1 MSKTLLYKVSLLL
14 LSMVLALLV
23 GFWLGIGTWLAFLLL
38 LAYGTFQLYRL
49 QLLFTWVKGGDQVS
63 TAFKKGLFSEL
74 VEDIDSVKKQG
85 LAQKESVKHQL
96 ERFKTLISV
105 FPDGVVILSES
116 NEIQW
121 FNEQASTLLLLKKSD
136 AGQIINHLVRHP
148 LFTKLLGASDNG
160 AGVVIESPASVDG
173 WTASKVEVRVM
184 PYTKGSRLLLVR
196 DVTKVERVNQMR
208 KDFIS
213 NASHELRTPL
223 TVMKGYVEMLLASS
237 MGDNKTVD
245 HSLKK
250 IDQQVLKMQTMIDE
264 LLQLSKLEEGHRG
277 DTDTTLSLSNLFE
290 QLNAELQTLA
300 QRKKQRL
307 TFDVASGCSLKGD
320 KNSFLTIMRNLI
332 SNAIHYTSDAG
343 DISVSWTVDQE
354 GRGTLSVKDTGEG
367 ISERHISR
375 LTERFYRVPENNLM
389 NKGGTGLGLAIVKH
403 ELERH
408 DACLVVESI
417 VGEGSNFKCLLP
429 AGRTIN

>member
-1 MSKTLLYKVSLLL
+1 MSKKPLYEVSIVLLAVTLT
-14 LSMVLALLV
+14 LLV
-23 GFWLGIGTWLAFLLL
+23 GMWMGVGAWLALLLL
-38 LAYGTFQLYRL
+38 LAYSTVQFYRL
-49 QLLFTWVKGGDQVS
+49 QMISTWAKGGDQVGVP
-63 TAFKKGLFSEL
+63 FKKGLFSEL
-74 VEDIDSVKKQG
+74 VEHIDTVKKQR

-105 FPDGVVILSES
+105 FPDGVVILSAS

-121 FNEQASTLLLLKKSD
+121 FNEQASTLLLLKKGD
-136 AGQIINHLVRHP
+136 AGQMINHLVRHP
-148 LFTKLLGASDNG
+148 LFTHLLDTSDKG
-160 AGVVIESPASVDG
+160 AGVVIESPASGSG
-173 WTASKVEVRVM
+173 WSASKVEVRVM
-184 PYTKGSRLLLVR
+184 PYTEGTQLLLVR

-237 MGDNKTVD
+237 MGEHKTVD

-264 LLQLSKLEEGHRG
+264 LLQLSKLDEGQG
-277 DTDTTLSLSNLFE
+277 ENADTTLSLPNLFE

-307 TFDVASGCSLKGD
+307 TFDVASKCSLKGN
-320 KNSFLTIMRNLI
+320 KNAFLTIMRNLI
-332 SNAIHYTSDAG
+332 SNAIHYTNDAG

-354 GRGTLSVKDTGEG
+354 GRGLLSVKDTGKG
-367 ISERHISR
+367 IPERHISR
-375 LTERFYRVPENNLM
+375 LTERFYRVPENNVM

-408 DACLVVESI
+408 DACLVVESV
-417 VGEGSNFKCLLP
+417 VGEGSHFQCLLP
-429 AGRTIN
+429 VGRTIN

>member
-1 MSKTLLYKVSLLL
+1 MSKTLLYEVSLLL
-14 LSMVLALLV
+14 LAMVLALLV
-23 GFWLGIGTWLAFLLL
+23 GLWLGMGAWLALPLLL
-38 LAYGTFQLYRL
+38 VYGIFQLYRL
-49 QLLFTWVKGGDQVS
+49 QLICTWAKGSDQVS
-63 TAFKKGLFSEL
+63 APFKKGFFNEL
-74 VEDIDSVKKQG
+74 VEHINSVKKQH
-85 LAQKESVKHQL
+85 LVQKESVKHQL

-105 FPDGVVILSES
+105 FPDGVVVLSAS

-121 FNEQASTLLLLKKSD
+121 FNEQASALLLLKKSD
-136 AGQIINHLVRHP
+136 AGQMINHLVRHP
-148 LFTKLLGASDNG
+148 LFTKLLDASDNG
-160 AGVVIESPASVDG
+160 AGEVIESPASGGG

-237 MGDNKTVD
+237 MGDDKTVD

-277 DTDTTLSLSNLFE
+277 DADTTLSLPNLFE

-307 TFDVASGCSLKGD
+307 TFDVASGCGLKGD
-320 KNSFLTIMRNLI
+320 KNAFLTIMRNLI
-332 SNAIHYTSDAG
+332 SNAIYYTTDAG
-343 DISVSWTVDQE
+343 DISVSWTVDEE
-354 GRGTLSVKDTGEG
+354 GRGLLSVRDTGKG
-367 ISERHISR
+367 ISARHISR
-375 LTERFYRVPENNLM
+375 LTERFYRVPENNVM
-389 NKGGTGLGLAIVKH
+389 NKGGTGLGLSIVKH

-408 DACLVVESI
+408 DACLVVESV
-417 VGEGSNFKCLLP
+417 VGEGSNFQCLLP
-429 AGRTIN
+429 ATRTIN